1 MVAVRDITNK
11 PAAGGKADK
20 RKKRKAQAKAL
31 MKVVN
36 KWTTRT
42 IGAGR
47 IAVAWGFMPFVL
59 WVGFNTEPRPS

>member
-1 MVAVRDITNK
+1 MVAVHEITSSS
-11 PAAGGKADK
+11 GGGGSSA
-20 RKKRKAQAKAL
+20 KKRRRQQAKAL

-36 KWTTRT
+36 KWTTLA

-47 IAVAWGFMPFVL
+47 TAVAWGFMPFVL